1 MVFSLDSGLQS
12 VGGLTTPYIL
22 VDSLYNIYL
31 GLGDILWE
39 FIVILKYKSP
49 NTGQTPAGQLRSRAL
64 GRGHAY
70 LGHRVLRHFMVE
82 KYLGVLLSMYVVQL
96 CTLYTKT
103 SLFVSR

>member
-1 MVFSLDSGLQS
+1 MPD
-12 VGGLTTPYIL
+12 IL
-22 VDSLYNIYL
+22 VDSLFNIYL

-70 LGHRVLRHFMVE
+70 LGHRVLLHFRLE
-82 KYLGVLLSMYVVQL
+82 KYLRVLRSVYIVQL
-96 CTLYTKT
+96 CTLYTNT
-103 SLFVSR
+103 SQFIGR